1 MKTKQTQEQMVAEFI
16 RNAGFITTRQAAQLN
31 INNPY
36 EIIRQVKKDIPM
48 AEMKVQTKAGAYI
61 KIHYTSKRAAL
72 GYVRFI
78 GGRVA

>member
-1 MKTKQTQEQMVAEFI
+1 MKTKQTQEQLVTEFI
-16 RNAGFITTRQAAQLN
+16 ENAGFITTRQAAQLN

-48 AEMKVQTKAGAYI
+48 SEMKVQTKAGQYI